1 MTLDG
6 FRIAPLT
13 HKLESHPKF
22 QRVEA
27 PRAHLAVAK
36 EIVFDVGAP
45 AIFAEIFRRNIK
57 RITQDPSAVAHQRRA
72 AGKWYEHPCVRI
84 EGDRICE
91 FDPCQFVS
99 VPVCKSQPS
108 AI

>member
-6 FRIAPLT
+6 FSIATLT

-27 PRAHLAVAK
+27 PRTHLAVAK

-45 AIFAEIFRRNIK
+45 AIFAEIFRRDIK
-57 RITQDPSAVAHQRRA
+57 RIAQDPSAVPHQCRSA
-72 AGKWYEHPCVRI
+72 SKWHEHPFVRI

-91 FDPCQFVS
+91 FDPSQFVS
-99 VPVCKSQPS
+99 VPV
-108 AI
+108 

>member
-6 FRIAPLT
+6 FSIAPLS

-27 PRAHLAVAK
+27 PRPHLAVAK
-36 EIVFDVGAP
+36 EIVFNVGAS

-57 RITQDPSAVAHQRRA
+57 RIAQHPSAVTYERCA
-72 AGKWYEHPCVRI
+72 AGKWHEHPFVRV

-91 FDPCQFVS
+91 FDASQFVS
-99 VPVCKSQPS
+99 VPV
-108 AI
+108 

>member
-36 EIVFDVGAP
+36 EIVFDVAAS

-57 RITQDPSAVAHQRRA
+57 RIAQDASAVAHQCRS
-72 AGKWYEHPCVRI
+72 AGKWYEHPLVRI
-84 EGDRICE
+84 KADRICE
-91 FDPCQFVS
+91 FDSFQFVS
-99 VPVCKSQPS
+99 VPV
-108 AI
+108 